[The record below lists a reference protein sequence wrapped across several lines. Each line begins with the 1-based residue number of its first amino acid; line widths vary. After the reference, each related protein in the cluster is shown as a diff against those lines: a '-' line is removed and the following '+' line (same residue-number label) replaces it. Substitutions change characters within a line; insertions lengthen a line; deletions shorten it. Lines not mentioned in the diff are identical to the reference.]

1 MVDYEPYQEMRDWL
15 SFYPDL
21 AGREFTMY
29 YDISEYYGKV
39 PSREELINDNPLKY
53 VTPDPRMR
61 DEVFIHLHISKYG
74 PYAYTQWVPTVLE
87 IYYPASYIKVKTLVL
102 VWGEF
107 HYVWTSQESQEQ
119 GYEWEN
125 RTTSNYVFDL
135 LGNLFKPL
143 SDFLKSPVG
152 VLASLIVLGIIVL
165 LILVLLGGGPKVIVI
180 KK

>member
-1 MVDYEPYQEMRDWL
+1 MRNWL

-29 YDISEYYGKV
+29 YDVSEYYGEV
-39 PSREELINDNPLKY
+39 PSREDIISDNPLKY
-53 VTPDPRMR
+53 VVPDPRMS
-61 DEVFIHLHISKYG
+61 DEVFIHLHIDRYG
-74 PYAYTQWVPTVLE
+74 PYAYTQWLPNAVLE

-125 RTTSNYVFDL
+125 RTSSNYVFDL

-152 VLASLIVLGIIVL
+152 ILTSLIILGIIVL
-165 LILVLLGGGPKVIVI
+165 LILVLLGSGPKVIVI
-180 KK
+180 RK